1 MVMDL
6 VKRTMKDKIRLALI
20 AKGPLSQRG
29 VFDYISKNLDSEVT
43 IITFYLT
50 LRVMVNEGIVL
61 KAGDQ
66 YSYKSVTE
74 GLI

>member
-1 MVMDL
+1 M
-6 VKRTMKDKIRLALI
+6 KRTMRDKIRLALT

-50 LRVMVNEGIVL
+50 LRVMVKEGIVL

-66 YSYKSVTE
+66 YSYKSITE
-74 GLI
+74 GLL